1 MANLVSYTQSPF
13 NKARKDKFLFVLNL
27 PQCLKDISKKFNR
40 SNETVLPDSLQ
51 FSVYGAVVPEVAV
64 PSVNIRYSGQTLSN
78 SSHSRDPYPPVTIN
92 FTVDNRFNNY
102 WIIYKWLD
110 LLNNATESIY
120 DAENLT
126 KISAYAENL
135 TNINSN
141 IAANQVKRSLSVE
154 NRTNAAGADY
164 LRFRSN
170 FTLFALDEYDKR
182 VIEFVY
188 KDAFP
193 TAIGSINF
201 NNRDSTELET
211 NFTFEYSQ
219 LLVSLVEQ
227 IDNF

>member
-40 SNETVLPDSLQ
+40 NNETVLPDALQ

-110 LLNNATESIY
+110 LLNNSTESIY
-120 DAENLT
+120 D
-126 KISAYAENL
+126 AENL

-141 IAANQVKRSLSVE
+141 IAANQARKTSALQ

-182 VIEFVY
+182 IIEFVY

-211 NFTFEYSQ
+211 TFTFEYSQ